1 MLSKRK
7 FLQASSVLFG
17 LIGAQSV
24 FAQKVEKFPMART
37 AIVFH
42 SHSGNTRAVAQRIAA
57 ITGATIFEIVPE
69 KPYPSAYR
77 ATTNQVQ
84 EELRAG
90 YLPPI
95 KPVGIDLK
103 NFDVIVVGT
112 PTWWHHVSR
121 PVASWLTQ
129 TDLSGK
135 TIMPFN
141 THGGGGLMQTH
152 DDFVEMCPKSK
163 ITESLTVYGS
173 GDSDLDNQILAW
185 LKKVSR

>member
-24 FAQKVEKFPMART
+24 FAQKVEKFPMAQT

-69 KPYPSAYR
+69 KPHPSAYR

-84 EELRAG
+84 EEMAR
-90 YLPPI
+90 
-95 KPVGIDLK
+95 
-103 NFDVIVVGT
+103 VIC
-112 PTWWHHVSR
+112 HRSSR
-121 PVASWLTQ
+121 
-129 TDLSGK
+129 
-135 TIMPFN
+135 
-141 THGGGGLMQTH
+141 
-152 DDFVEMCPKSK
+152 
-163 ITESLTVYGS
+163 
-173 GDSDLDNQILAW
+173 
-185 LKKVSR
+185 